1 MRRFCPPLA
10 AAFLLALAA
19 GCSRPGPA
27 TGPAPEP
34 VVRVRVAAV
43 EAAEVRHHTEA
54 TGTVRPVRRAVL
66 AAQVPGTITELPA
79 MLGQPVRA
87 GEVLVRLSAADTQA
101 RLTQAEVQLKV
112 ARRDFAREA
121 ELLARGA
128 STAETVRNLEDRV
141 AGYEAAVREA
151 EAQLGYTVLRAAFD
165 GVVARRFVHPGDLAS
180 PGAPLL
186 EIEGTADLELE
197 AAVPESAAA
206 ALVMGT
212 KFDVNASGQ
221 TFPAA
226 LREVS
231 STADAATRTIG
242 VKLAVPAGAPVR
254 SGQFVRVLIPGDP
267 RPALLMPAA
276 AVALLGQME
285 RVFVVPESGPV
296 QLRLV
301 RTGARCGAQVE
312 VLAGLAARERVVL
325 APPASLRDGQ
335 PVEVVP

>member
-1 MRRFCPPLA
+1 MKLLLCLFA
-10 AAFLLALAA
+10 LALTA

-27 TGPAPEP
+27 AVPAPGPA
-34 VVRVRVAAV
+34 VRVRVAAV

-66 AAQVPGTITELPA
+66 APQVAGTITELPA
-79 MLGQPVRA
+79 ALGQPVRA
-87 GEVLVRLSAADTQA
+87 GEVLVRLTAADAQA
-101 RLTQAEVQLKV
+101 RLTRAEVQLKV
-112 ARRDFAREA
+112 ARRDLAREQD
-121 ELLARGA
+121 LLARGA

-141 AGYEAAVREA
+141 TGCETMVREA
-151 EAQLGYTVLRAAFD
+151 EAQLGYTTIRAAFD
-165 GVVARRFVHPGDLAS
+165 GVVARRLVHPGDLAS
-180 PGAPLL
+180 PGQPLL

-206 ALVMGT
+206 ALVVGV
-212 KFDVNASGQ
+212 KFDVTAAGR
-221 TFPAA
+221 TFPAT

-254 SGQFVRVLIPGDP
+254 SGQFVRVLIPGDT
-267 RPALLMPAA
+267 RPAVLVPAA

-301 RTGARCGAQVE
+301 RTGARRGAQIE

-325 APPASLRDGQ
+325 APPADLRDGQ
-335 PVEVVP
+335 PVEVIP

>member
-1 MRRFCPPLA
+1 MKLLLCLFA
-10 AAFLLALAA
+10 LALTA

-27 TGPAPEP
+27 AVPAPGPA
-34 VVRVRVAAV
+34 VRVRVAAV

-66 AAQVPGTITELPA
+66 APQVAGTITELPA
-79 MLGQPVRA
+79 ALGQAVRA
-87 GEVLVRLSAADTQA
+87 GEVLVRLSSADAQA
-101 RLTQAEVQLKV
+101 RLARAEVQLKV
-112 ARRDFAREA
+112 ARRDLAREKD
-121 ELLARGA
+121 LLVRSA
-128 STAETVRNLEDRV
+128 STAEAVRNLEDRV
-141 AGYEAAVREA
+141 TGCETMVREA
-151 EAQLGYTVLRAAFD
+151 EAQLGYTTLRAAFD
-165 GVVARRFVHPGDLAS
+165 GVVARRLVHPGDLAS
-180 PGAPLL
+180 PGQPLL

-197 AAVPESAAA
+197 ASVPESAAA
-206 ALVMGT
+206 ALVAGA
-212 KFDVNASGQ
+212 KFDVSAGGQ
-221 TFPAA
+221 TFPAT

-254 SGQFVRVLIPGDP
+254 SGQFVRVLIPGDT
-267 RPALLMPAA
+267 RPAVLVPAA

-301 RTGARCGAQVE
+301 RTGARRGAHVE

-325 APPASLRDGQ
+325 APPADLRDGQ
-335 PVEVVP
+335 SVEVIP

>member
-1 MRRFCPPLA
+1 MKLLLCLFA
-10 AAFLLALAA
+10 LALTA

-27 TGPAPEP
+27 AAPAAGPA
-34 VVRVRVAAV
+34 VRVRVATV
-43 EAAEVRHHTEA
+43 EAAEVRQHTEA

-66 AAQVPGTITELPA
+66 AAQV
-79 MLGQPVRA
+79 A
-87 GEVLVRLSAADTQA
+87 GG
-101 RLTQAEVQLKV
+101 
-112 ARRDFAREA
+112 EA
-121 ELLARGA
+121 
-128 STAETVRNLEDRV
+128 T
-141 AGYEAAVREA
+141 VREA
-151 EAQLGYTVLRAAFD
+151 EAQLAYTTLRAAFD
-165 GVVARRFVHPGDLAS
+165 GVVARRLVHPGDLAS
-180 PGAPLL
+180 PGQPLL

-206 ALVMGT
+206 ALVVGS
-212 KFDVNASGQ
+212 KFNVSAGGP
-221 TFPAA
+221 TFPAT

-254 SGQFVRVLIPGDP
+254 SGQFVRVLIPGDT
-267 RPALLMPAA
+267 RPAVLVPVA

-285 RVFVVPESGPV
+285 RVFVVPETGPV

-301 RTGARCGAQVE
+301 RTGARRGAQVE

-325 APPASLRDGQ
+325 APPADLRDGQ

>member
-1 MRRFCPPLA
+1 MKLPPLV
-10 AAFLLALAA
+10 LLALAFTV

-27 TGPAPEP
+27 VAPAAGPA
-34 VVRVRVAAV
+34 VRVRVAAV
-43 EAAEVRHHTEA
+43 EAEEVRQHTEA

-66 AAQVPGTITELPA
+66 AAQVAGTITELPVT
-79 MLGQPVRA
+79 LGQPVRT
-87 GEVLVRLSAADTQA
+87 GDVLVRLSAADPQA
-101 RLTQAEVQLKV
+101 RLTRAEVQLKV
-112 ARRDFAREA
+112 ARRDLARETN
-121 ELLARGA
+121 LLARGA
-128 STAETVRNLEDRV
+128 STAETVRNLEDQV
-141 AGYEAAVREA
+141 AGGEATVREA
-151 EAQLGYTVLRAAFD
+151 EAQLAYTTLRAAFD
-165 GVVARRFVHPGDLAS
+165 GEVARRIVHPGDLAS
-180 PGAPLL
+180 PGQPLL

-206 ALVMGT
+206 ALVVGS
-212 KFDVNASGQ
+212 KFDVSAGGQ
-221 TFPAA
+221 TFPAS

-254 SGQFVRVLIPGDP
+254 SGQFVRVLVPGDT
-267 RPALLMPAA
+267 RPAVLVPAA

-285 RVFVVPESGPV
+285 RVFVVPDSGPV

-301 RTGARCGAQVE
+301 RTGARRGAQVE

-325 APPASLRDGQ
+325 APAADLRDGQ